1 MRKNMKSKKL
11 ISLASAMFMISAI
24 SVDAH
29 SGRTDS
35 SGGHKDN
42 KNKSGLGSYHYHCG
56 GHPAHLHTNGCPYN
70 GSSNNSSSSSSSNNS
85 SKSSSSESSIN
96 SEEKIKQ
103 EVKTKAYNAG
113 YEDGYKGNTQYIDYS
128 GSYTDLYEEKYNEG
142 FYIGEKK
149 LNSEKELANKKG
161 YDIGIKGEN
170 SESKLYENEVLQQSF
185 VLGYSTGISE
195 YKEKKSNEYT
205 NLGLENG
212 KKDIDN
218 FDINTIEE
226 EFREVYIEN
235 FNKGQ
240 EELSNHY
247 KENGYKFAF
256 TQEEYKSPNYDKEK
270 YNNWYK
276 EGYESGV
283 ENLKKLKDTAYNDG
297 YDGSY
302 KVPEGMG
309 DVEDIYSKYNLKGKA
324 DAKKDS
330 TEKLAVGA
338 GVVVAGVFGFGYFK
352 SKKKKEL

>member
-1 MRKNMKSKKL
+1 MRGKSKQLYKFISTLLLVL
-11 ISLASAMFMISAI
+11 IMGMSPI
-24 SVDAH
+24 DAH

-56 GHPAHLHTNGCPYN
+56 GYPAHLHTNGCPYN
-70 GSSNNSSSSSSSNNS
+70 SSSNSSSNNSGKSSSSSSSVNN
-85 SKSSSSESSIN
+85 
-96 SEEKIKQ
+96 EEKIKQ

-128 GSYTDLYEEKYNEG
+128 GSYTSLYEEKYNEG
-142 FYIGEKK
+142 FSIGQEK

-170 SESKLYENEVLQQSF
+170 SEPKLYENEVLQESF

-195 YKEKKSNEYT
+195 YKEKKINEYT

-212 KKDIDN
+212 KEDVDK
-218 FDINTIEE
+218 FDINTIDE
-226 EFREVYIEN
+226 EFRDVYFDN

-240 EELSNHY
+240 EELANQY
-247 KENGYKFAF
+247 KEKGYKFAF
-256 TQEEYKSPNYDKEK
+256 TQEKYKSPNYDKEK
-270 YNNWYK
+270 YNSWYK

-283 ENLKKLKDTAYNDG
+283 KDLENLKEVAYNDG

-302 KVPEGMG
+302 KVPEGMNYA
-309 DVEDIYSKYNLKGKA
+309 EEIYSEYNLKGKE

-330 TEKLAVGA
+330 TEKFVLGA
-338 GVVVAGVFGFGYFK
+338 GVIVAGGFGFTYFK